1 MFNLMP
7 FALEEKGRGYFHWS
21 STETGLSDVD
31 VSRIPGSFY
40 SPWGAGGRVIC
51 QPVRREFP
59 MAWLQEFQPGRNCKS
74 VQLHSVEDH
83 LTLVY
88 VLAGTLALKCRYGA
102 SMLGPGAWQ
111 FLPGNLPEIELQV
124 YSTTRLLFLA
134 ISHDQL
140 RCYQGS
146 LPDLTEWLMAPTF
159 YAWHDKQKGGELQE
173 IINETAGNLATAGW
187 RMPLDRLWE
196 CYDRMLL
203 FAMGHLGV
211 SLSAAGC
218 DPEDPCC
225 HAALVSRIRV
235 SLLVAIPKSS
245 PPPLSQLAM
254 AAAHCGRTLQKIFK
268 AHFGLSMMEYFI
280 GARMEAILR
289 QIIWT
294 EKPLQIIA
302 LEFGYQDYS
311 TFSNA
316 VRRWWAVSPRVL
328 RKSRILP
335 ARSVKLKRHLVRRPE
350 VRSEN
355 LR

>member
-1 MFNLMP
+1 MP

-21 STETGLSDVD
+21 SFGTGLLDVD
-31 VSRIPGSFY
+31 PSRASVSFY
-40 SPWGAGGRVIC
+40 SEWGAGGRVIC
-51 QPVRREFP
+51 QPLREDFP
-59 MAWLQEFQPGRNCKS
+59 LAWLQEFQPGRNCKS
-74 VQLHSVEDH
+74 VQLHCVEDH
-83 LTLVY
+83 LTFVY
-88 VLAGTLALKCRYGA
+88 VLAGTLALKCRHGA
-102 SMLGPGAWQ
+102 SMLGPGEWQ

-124 YSTTRLLFLA
+124 YSTSRLLFLT

-140 RCYQGS
+140 RYYQGS
-146 LPDLTEWLMAPTF
+146 LPDLTGWLMAPTF
-159 YAWHDKQKGGELQE
+159 YAWHDKHKEGKLQE

-187 RMPLDRLWE
+187 RMSVDRLWE

-211 SLSAAGC
+211 SLCLAGC
-218 DPEDPCC
+218 DPDDPCC
-225 HAALVSRIRV
+225 HAAVVSRIRA
-235 SLLVAIPKSS
+235 SLLVAIQKSS

-254 AAAHCGRTLQKIFK
+254 AVAHCGRTLQIIFK
-268 AHFGLSMMEYFI
+268 EHFGLSMMEYFI

-328 RKSRILP
+328 RKSRTLP
-335 ARSVKLKRHLVRRPE
+335 ARSIKLKRRLVRRPE
-350 VRSEN
+350 IRSEN
-355 LR
+355 LRNNA